1 MLHSFA
7 TSIAGIPLPEKFTYP
22 FCYTPHPLCI
32 LAARET
38 QAYLCAQAQ
47 WQDELQTGKMFG
59 VLVVQTSGGHIG
71 YLAAFSGLLAGK
83 SHIPFFVPPVYDLQQ
98 PDGFFKKEEKL
109 ISQLNARIDRLEQ
122 SDTYRHT
129 RQTLHDSKRAAD
141 QVLTD
146 AKLRMKQAKA
156 ERDALRT
163 RGNTDAETERRL
175 TRESQFQKA
184 EYRRQKQAL
193 ENHIALLRQQMSAQE
208 GLIEQLKTERKER
221 SAALQRRIFEH
232 FDLLN
237 ANGEHRNL
245 CQIFAPT
252 VHRTPPAGAGEC
264 AAPKLLQQAYL
275 HGWKPLCMAEFWWGD
290 SPKSEPRRHGHYY
303 PACKGKCGPILSF
316 MLQGLDVEDSP
327 LTTALLRSA
336 DLPLPTVYDDPWLA
350 VVCKPSGMPSVPGTE
365 PRAVSV
371 ADVVRRRY
379 PAAEGPLIVHRLDMD
394 TSGLML
400 IAKDKDTYRHLQ
412 EQFKNRTVCKR
423 YLALL
428 DGNPPDDSGIIRLP
442 LSPSPFDRPRQV
454 VDYLHGKP
462 AETYY
467 AVVRRMP
474 SQALVAFY
482 PQTGRTHQLRIH
494 AAHPDGLHCPIAGDA
509 LYGTS
514 PGRLCLHAESIT
526 FVHPVSQRLL
536 TFHSPADFPL

>member
-129 RQTLHDSKRAAD
+129 RQTLHDSERAAD

-252 VHRTPPAGAGEC
+252 VHRTPPAGAGNAPLQNCCNKPICTDGSPC
-264 AAPKLLQQAYL
+264 AWPSSGGETPPKAN
-275 HGWKPLCMAEFWWGD
+275 HADTGTIT
-290 SPKSEPRRHGHYY
+290 R
-303 PACKGKCGPILSF
+303 PAK
-316 MLQGLDVEDSP
+316 E
-327 LTTALLRSA
+327 
-336 DLPLPTVYDDPWLA
+336 
-350 VVCKPSGMPSVPGTE
+350 
-365 PRAVSV
+365 SV
-371 ADVVRRRY
+371 ARY
-379 PAAEGPLIVHRLDMD
+379 CPSCYRDS
-394 TSGLML
+394 TWK
-400 IAKDKDTYRHLQ
+400 IA
-412 EQFKNRTVCKR
+412 
-423 YLALL
+423 
-428 DGNPPDDSGIIRLP
+428 P
-442 LSPSPFDRPRQV
+442 
-454 VDYLHGKP
+454 
-462 AETYY
+462 
-467 AVVRRMP
+467 
-474 SQALVAFY
+474 
-482 PQTGRTHQLRIH
+482 
-494 AAHPDGLHCPIAGDA
+494 
-509 LYGTS
+509 
-514 PGRLCLHAESIT
+514 
-526 FVHPVSQRLL
+526 
-536 TFHSPADFPL
+536 

>member
-7 TSIAGIPLPEKFTYP
+7 ASIAGIPLPEKFTYP

-129 RQTLHDSKRAAD
+129 RQTLHDSERAAD

-252 VHRTPPAGAGEC
+252 VHRTPPRRSRGMRRSKT
-264 AAPKLLQQAYL
+264 AATSLSARMEAPV
-275 HGWKPLCMAEFWWGD
+275 HGRVLVGRLPQK
-290 SPKSEPRRHGHYY
+290 R
-303 PACKGKCGPILSF
+303 
-316 MLQGLDVEDSP
+316 
-327 LTTALLRSA
+327 TTPTRALLPGLQRKVWP
-336 DLPLPTVYDDPWLA
+336 DTV
-350 VVCKPSGMPSVPGTE
+350 
-365 PRAVSV
+365 
-371 ADVVRRRY
+371 
-379 PAAEGPLIVHRLDMD
+379 
-394 TSGLML
+394 
-400 IAKDKDTYRHLQ
+400 
-412 EQFKNRTVCKR
+412 
-423 YLALL
+423 
-428 DGNPPDDSGIIRLP
+428 
-442 LSPSPFDRPRQV
+442 
-454 VDYLHGKP
+454 
-462 AETYY
+462 
-467 AVVRRMP
+467 
-474 SQALVAFY
+474 
-482 PQTGRTHQLRIH
+482 
-494 AAHPDGLHCPIAGDA
+494 
-509 LYGTS
+509 
-514 PGRLCLHAESIT
+514 LHAT
-526 FVHPVSQRLL
+526 GTRRGR
-536 TFHSPADFPL
+536 